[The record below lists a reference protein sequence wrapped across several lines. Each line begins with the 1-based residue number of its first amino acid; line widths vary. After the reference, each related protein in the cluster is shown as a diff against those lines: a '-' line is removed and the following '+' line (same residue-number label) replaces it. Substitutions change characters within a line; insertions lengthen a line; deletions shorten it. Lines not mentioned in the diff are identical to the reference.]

1 MKLPPVLVVGLAAV
15 ILAAHV
21 GLWVTNRPLLSILF
35 LLITALAYLLGRF
48 SPRSPRYRRGR
59 TNP

>member
-1 MKLPPVLVVGLAAV
+1 MKLPPVLVVGLAVV

-21 GLWVTNRPLLSILF
+21 ALWITGRPMLSILCLF
-35 LLITALAYLLGRF
+35 VTAIAYLLGRF
-48 SPRSPRYRRGR
+48 APRSPRYRRGR